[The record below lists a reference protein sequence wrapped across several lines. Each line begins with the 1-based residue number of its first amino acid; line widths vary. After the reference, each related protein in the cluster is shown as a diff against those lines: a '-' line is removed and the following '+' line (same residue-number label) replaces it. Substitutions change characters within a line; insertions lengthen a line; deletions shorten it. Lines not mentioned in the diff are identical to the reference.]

1 MILYYIEILRFTMV
15 VFMYNINSD
24 ENKFRGRVMSQT
36 HELYFNN
43 VILLL
48 LYFNYY
54 DRRDA
59 RKYDR
64 EWTDKNPVT
73 MI

>member
-24 ENKFRGRVMSQT
+24 ENKFRGRVMLQT

-43 VILLL
+43 MILLL
-48 LYFNYY
+48 LYFKYY

-59 RKYDR
+59 LKYDR
-64 EWTDKNPVT
+64 KWTVAMDR
-73 MI
+73 